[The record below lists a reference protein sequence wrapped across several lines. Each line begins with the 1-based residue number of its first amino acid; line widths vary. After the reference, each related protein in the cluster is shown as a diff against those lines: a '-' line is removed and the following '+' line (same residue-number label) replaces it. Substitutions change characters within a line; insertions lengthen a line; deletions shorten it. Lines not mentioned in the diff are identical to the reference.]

1 MTTDESSHVACM
13 RVSVCMCMC
22 GDLHGLPE
30 QYVAVRWMTSANDAS
45 SESGTDRLMEHVT
58 VHGLVT
64 MPVCSS
70 FYRPFLIVFGP
81 LIKDSFYWLE
91 DIVYL

>member
-1 MTTDESSHVACM
+1 MNTEFSYIAYM
-13 RVSVCMCMC
+13 RVRLCTFMC
-22 GDLHGLPE
+22 GGLPGPPK
-30 QYVAVRWMTSANDAS
+30 QYNAICWLTSANDAS

-81 LIKDSFYWLE
+81 LIKDSF
-91 DIVYL
+91 